1 MWPSQLKW
9 VGLLLC
15 HFLGMANFPK
25 GVSWHWF
32 WVFNRI
38 SLSNLF
44 YTRKYTSYTYKKFIS
59 DISKCLKQATH
70 EKGVGEVSKTAQIQ
84 ISFSWFSFPPC
95 VIALD
100 FPPDLPKVLSSSGN
114 TVNLPAVGHS
124 SSGSRVGEGE
134 PHPESWLK
142 DTDKKHKNYRLLN
155 DYAVW
160 HTNY

>member
-84 ISFSWFSFPPC
+84 ISFSWFAIAVYKNELPHSAYQLSLKALSAIGTLISSF
-95 VIALD
+95 ALHINGKRT
-100 FPPDLPKVLSSSGN
+100 FQRIWYKASHWLSCKLFEWK
-114 TVNLPAVGHS
+114 TLF
-124 SSGSRVGEGE
+124 
-134 PHPESWLK
+134 
-142 DTDKKHKNYRLLN
+142 
-155 DYAVW
+155 
-160 HTNY
+160 